1 MAVCS
6 RLQDGG
12 SQLRAALDNGSRGA
26 ACACSSSAG
35 SRLHNGGDFSS
46 TSERSPPYPLNNNKN
61 LGDGGDQREKLE
73 I

>member
-1 MAVCS
+1 MVVRSFGRRQTTAAEVPRALVAVA
-6 RLQDGG
+6 
-12 SQLRAALDNGSRGA
+12 RAAA
-26 ACACSSSAG
+26 Y
-35 SRLHNGGDFSS
+35 NGGGFSS